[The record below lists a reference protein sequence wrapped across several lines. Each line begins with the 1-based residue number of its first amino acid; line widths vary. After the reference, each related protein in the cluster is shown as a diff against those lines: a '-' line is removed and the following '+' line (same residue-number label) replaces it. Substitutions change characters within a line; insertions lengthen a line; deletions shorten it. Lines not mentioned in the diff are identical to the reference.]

1 MVTCWFYLS
10 RVECWLFAHFT
21 QTLFESRL
29 WNGWNCISYTTNT
42 KASPSNETLQGNF
55 IALDCTLLWERDES
69 NTTAMY
75 HHRFGYT
82 LWERNKHNIEEMK
95 NKHKYKTLIKIRN
108 IVNNRFYPLTVAWR
122 KNSWAEQVR
131 ASQCCMMYVDLNVT
145 LTGALTFSRQRRVDQ
160 QWWYRAWSF
169 YLSDSVES
177 SGKFR
182 SHTKMRWI
190 ANSPPISNISSLS
203 DIVASTI
210 MTSSTMLAWLYFHL
224 CHTHCQ
230 ISKRTLSIWIES
242 SITIG

>member
-131 ASQCCMMYVDLNVT
+131 ASQSKSVLYDVCRFERHADWCFNILKTAQSWPAMMVQSLVVLLIGQCWEFWQIQITHKNEMDCKLSPN
-145 LTGALTFSRQRRVDQ
+145 Q
-160 QWWYRAWSF
+160 QY
-169 YLSDSVES
+169 
-177 SGKFR
+177 
-182 SHTKMRWI
+182 
-190 ANSPPISNISSLS
+190 
-203 DIVASTI
+203 
-210 MTSSTMLAWLYFHL
+210 
-224 CHTHCQ
+224 
-230 ISKRTLSIWIES
+230 
-242 SITIG
+242 